1 MEDYIKNYI
10 FKNKRSRY
18 MELVKL
24 NEQLEGIKLSKKP
37 FLIEFLGSARSG
49 KSTSIELIADV
60 LRKHGLKVLVVDEE
74 TVKLT
79 KEINKNRS
87 KKMNVDSLD
96 YTNQV
101 IEEKILLYDSFYQTD
116 EDIIIF
122 DRGINDEFIWLDTFG
137 ASASKLKEYDKK
149 LQKRYVDTLIIQ
161 TCEVNTSLE
170 RKYFNS
176 LSILPNK
183 WTNKETLTK
192 YLEGLDKVSSYF
204 DKHAKIIHSIDST
217 KKDKV
222 GIAITVCKQII
233 EDISIENRG

>member
-1 MEDYIKNYI
+1 MEDYIKKHI
-10 FKNKRSRY
+10 FKNRQSRY
-18 MELVKL
+18 KELVEL
-24 NEQLEGIKLSKKP
+24 NEQLENIKVNKKP

-79 KEINKNRS
+79 KEINKNRN

-101 IEEKILLYDSFYQTD
+101 IEEKILLYDNFYQGD

-137 ASASKLKEYDKK
+137 ATSDKLKEYDKK
-149 LQKRYVDTLIIQ
+149 LQKRSVDTLIIQ
-161 TCEVNTSLE
+161 ICDVDISLE

-183 WTNKETLTK
+183 WTNAETLTK
-192 YLEGLDKVSSYF
+192 YLKSLDRVSKYF
-204 DKHAKIIHSIDST
+204 DKHTSRIHKLDSS
-217 KKDKV
+217 KEDKV
-222 GIAITVCKQII
+222 GTAITICKQII
-233 EDISIENRG
+233 KDIEDES

>member
-1 MEDYIKNYI
+1 MDTYIKDNI
-10 FKNKRSRY
+10 FKGKQKRY
-18 MELVKL
+18 EELVKL
-24 NEQLEGIKLSKKP
+24 NQWIENIKVSDKP

-60 LRKHGLKVLVVDEE
+60 LRKHDLKVLVVDEE

-79 KEINKNRS
+79 EEINKNRN

-101 IEEKILLYDSFYQTD
+101 IEEKLLLYDNFYQRE

-137 ASASKLKEYDKK
+137 ADANRIKEYDKK
-149 LQKRYVDTLIIQ
+149 LGSRCVDTLIIQ
-161 TCEVNTSLE
+161 ICEVDISLE

-183 WTNKETLTK
+183 WTNHETLTK
-192 YLEGLDKVSSYF
+192 YLEGLDNVYKYF
-204 DKHAKIIHSIDST
+204 SNHSRKIHEIDSS
-217 KKDKV
+217 KQDKV
-222 GIAITVCKQII
+222 QVAITICKQIL
-233 EDISIENRG
+233 EDIENKS

>member
-1 MEDYIKNYI
+1 MENYIKNHI
-10 FKNKRSRY
+10 FKNKKSRY
-18 MELVKL
+18 KELVEL
-24 NEQLEGIKLSKKP
+24 NEQLENIKINKKP

-79 KEINKNRS
+79 KEINKNRN
-87 KKMNVDSLD
+87 KKMKVDSLD

-101 IEEKILLYDSFYQTD
+101 IEEKILLYDNFYEKD

-137 ASASKLKEYDKK
+137 ATSDKLKEYDQK
-149 LQKRYVDTLIIQ
+149 LQKRSVDTLIIQ
-161 TCEVNTSLE
+161 ICDVDISLE

-183 WTNKETLTK
+183 WTNEETLTK
-192 YLEGLDKVSSYF
+192 YLESLDKVSKYF
-204 DKHAKIIHSIDST
+204 DKHTSRIYKLDSSRE
-217 KKDKV
+217 DKV
-222 GIAITVCKQII
+222 GIAITICKQII
-233 EDISIENRG
+233 KDIENES

>member
-1 MEDYIKNYI
+1 MEDYIKEYI
-10 FKNKRSRY
+10 FKNKVSRY
-18 MELVKL
+18 NELVEL
-24 NEQLEGIKLSKKP
+24 NETLENIKFSKKP

-60 LRKHGLKVLVVDEE
+60 FRKHGLSVLVVDEE
-74 TVKLT
+74 TVKVT
-79 KEINKNRS
+79 KEINKNRN
-87 KKMNVDSLD
+87 KKMTVDSLN

-101 IEEKILLYDSFYQTD
+101 IEEKILLYDNFYQKE

-137 ASASKLKEYDKK
+137 ASISQIQKYDKK
-149 LQKRYVDTLIIQ
+149 LGERYVDTLIIQ
-161 TCEVNTSLE
+161 TCDADVSLK

-192 YLEGLDKVSSYF
+192 YLNGLSKSFPYF
-204 DKHAKIIHSIDST
+204 EKHANKIHKIDSS

-222 GIAITVCKQII
+222 GVALTICKQII
-233 EDISIENRG
+233 KDIEDKS

>member
-1 MEDYIKNYI
+1 MEEYIKNHI
-10 FKNKRSRY
+10 FKDNLSRY
-18 MELVKL
+18 DELVKL
-24 NEQLEGIKLSKKP
+24 NEQLEKMKVHKKP

-60 LRKHGLKVLVVDEE
+60 LRKHGMRVLVVDEE

-87 KKMNVDSLD
+87 KKMSVDSLD

-101 IEEKILLYDSFYQTD
+101 IEEKILLYDSFYQKE

-137 ASASKLKEYDKK
+137 ATNDRLKEYDKI
-149 LQKRYVDTLIIQ
+149 LEERYVDTLIIQ
-161 TCEVNTSLE
+161 ICDVDVSLE

-183 WTNKETLTK
+183 WTNEETLTK
-192 YLEGLDKVSSYF
+192 YLNGIDRVSRYFKKHTHKIHKLDSS
-204 DKHAKIIHSIDST
+204 KT
-217 KKDKV
+217 DKV
-222 GIAITVCKQII
+222 GIAIEICMQII
-233 EDISIENRG
+233 NDINK